1 MAKTLKDIREKAL
14 RLREGAGAY
23 VATVQA
29 KKRTYRS
36 DTSVDDDE
44 SGSLEPKAAGEKAF
58 KAMHTSTTTDF
69 GDQDNNKNQADT
81 KTRINH
87 RAGDEPKIGERQK
100 VTQGTS
106 TVKGPELGSYTK
118 QTPTNYADKRGG
130 ETTPVRTSPSA
141 VAPFA
146 DKTPRVSIKQF
157 RESMQFGILRIVE
170 SRIGGR
176 VIFEDGHVDVADTIA
191 EKLAEV
197 YSLLEDEN
205 AKKFIEIG
213 SSSAEGLRELIDF
226 AFSIDAQE
234 SEDGH

>member
-1 MAKTLKDIREKAL
+1 MRKSFKDIREA
-14 RLREGAGAY
+14 AY

-36 DTSVDDDE
+36 DTTVDDDE

-69 GDQDNNKNQADT
+69 GDQDNNPNQADE
-81 KTRINH
+81 KDRINH
-87 RAGDEPKIGERQK
+87 RAGDEPKIGEREK

-130 ETTPVRTSPSA
+130 ETSVVRTSPSA
-141 VAPFA
+141 VEPFA
-146 DKTPRVSIKQF
+146 AKTPRVSIKQF
-157 RESMQFGILRIVE
+157 RESMQFGIQRIIE

-176 VIFEDGHVDVADTIA
+176 VMFEDGHVDVDDDLAT
-191 EKLAEV
+191 KLAEV
-197 YSLLEDEN
+197 YGLLEDEN
-205 AKKFIEIG
+205 AEKFISIG
-213 SSSAEGLRELIDF
+213 SSSAQGLRDIIDF
-226 AFSIDAQE
+226 VLNTKVE
-234 SEDGH
+234 GEE